1 MHTASVA
8 ARQTPCTL
16 AVSELRTR
24 RWPRVAGHGGAR
36 ASRCRVRSWTPPGPI
51 HGSGIPHGVTLR
63 ARPGEPRWWWKKP
76 RPLTAGRPPRCGEP
90 LGPARLVLLAAC
102 AQRACGNPAGKWLRG
117 WTIGPSGAMFR
128 TAVDEPARG
137 SLRARLAFCQ
147 PGASCP
153 DRLAL
158 GPGRC
163 LPGGLASPHEAPR
176 RMRPAPR
183 CPRRR
188 AGRSTAHRSAWTR
201 CRYAA
206 AGGKAKRGSPVTL
219 HRGVLPGLGR
229 AGPQP

>member
-1 MHTASVA
+1 MGPPARRTVDHYRCDLRPGFRA
-8 ARQTPCTL
+8 APGHRG
-16 AVSELRTR
+16 
-24 RWPRVAGHGGAR
+24 RV
-36 ASRCRVRSWTPPGPI
+36 
-51 HGSGIPHGVTLR
+51 GIPRGAVH
-63 ARPGEPRWWWKKP
+63 A
-76 RPLTAGRPPRCGEP
+76 AGRPGGPGGGRGFDSLRASLRSVGPGHADHQALRGPDRPGPGFPGRCGIT
-90 LGPARLVLLAAC
+90 RWI
-102 AQRACGNPAGKWLRG
+102 PAGRADPDEAVTRGRPGGNWVRG
-117 WTIGPSGAMFR
+117 WTTGPLRVMFR
-128 TAVDEPARG
+128 TAVDEPAGAFGVLG
-137 SLRARLAFCQ
+137 SRSLSPARASQTGTHLIPA
-147 PGASCP
+147 
-153 DRLAL
+153 
-158 GPGRC
+158 GR